1 MNIRFL
7 RVEEEVDVR
16 CVVLFSVSNCF
27 DYSLLFLTIHQSR
40 MCNNIMDAGTRHQC
54 ICA

>member
-40 MCNNIMDAGTRHQC
+40 MCNNIMDAGTTH
-54 ICA
+54 